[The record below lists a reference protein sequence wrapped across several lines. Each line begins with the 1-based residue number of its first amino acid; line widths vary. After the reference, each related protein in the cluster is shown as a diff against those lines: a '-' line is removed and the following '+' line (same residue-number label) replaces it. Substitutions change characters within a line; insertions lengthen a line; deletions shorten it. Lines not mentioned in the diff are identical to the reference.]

1 MLRQAQHDVL
11 FYRQSYSS
19 AAFCYFYPRM
29 NYLYIALA
37 LLVAYLLGSI
47 PTALWVGRRFFGLA
61 DIREHGSGNAG
72 ATNTFRV
79 LGPKAGSAVLLI
91 DALKGFVASYFLPN
105 LLLAHGA
112 IPAEHLLYYR
122 LLCGV
127 LAIVGHIYPVFAQFR
142 GGKGVATVLGMML
155 GVAPAP
161 VGVCMLVFIVMLLLF
176 RYVSLASMTAGLT
189 FALLQLLPQF
199 RPAQPFMV
207 YVGFVLAA
215 LLIYTHRANIGRLR
229 SGTESRVPLFGRK

>member
-1 MLRQAQHDVL
+1 
-11 FYRQSYSS
+11 
-19 AAFCYFYPRM
+19 M
-29 NYLYIALA
+29 NLLYILLA

-79 LGPKAGSAVLLI
+79 LGPKAGTAVLLV
-91 DALKGFVASYFLPN
+91 DALKGFIAAYFLPQW
-105 LLLAHGA
+105 LVAQGA
-112 IPAEHLLYYR
+112 IAPEHELYYK
-122 LLCGV
+122 LTCGV

-155 GVAPAP
+155 GVAPAT
-161 VGVCMLVFIVMLLLF
+161 VGVCLLVFIAMLLLF
-176 RYVSLASMTAGLT
+176 RYVSLASMTAGVA
-189 FALLQLLPQF
+189 FALLQLLPLFQ
-199 RPAQPFMV
+199 PAQSFMV
-207 YVGFVLAA
+207 YVGFVLAV

-229 SGTESRVPLFGRK
+229 AGTESRVPLPWAK

>member
-1 MLRQAQHDVL
+1 
-11 FYRQSYSS
+11 
-19 AAFCYFYPRM
+19 M
-29 NYLYIALA
+29 NYLAILFA
-37 LLVAYLLGSI
+37 LLAAYLLGSI
-47 PTALWVGRRFFGLA
+47 PTALWVGRRFFGLV

-91 DALKGFVASYFLPN
+91 DALKGFVAAYFLPN
-105 LLLAHGA
+105 FLLAQGA
-112 IPAEHLLYYR
+112 IPPQHLLYYR
-122 LLCGV
+122 LACGV

-155 GVAPAP
+155 GVAPAT
-161 VGVCMLVFIVMLLLF
+161 VGVCLLVFIVVLLLF
-176 RYVSLASMTAGLT
+176 RYVSLASMSAGIT

-199 RPAQPFMV
+199 RPTQPFMV

-215 LLIYTHRANIGRLR
+215 LLVYTHRANIGRLR

>member
-1 MLRQAQHDVL
+1 
-11 FYRQSYSS
+11 
-19 AAFCYFYPRM
+19 M

-37 LLVAYLLGSI
+37 LLTAYLLGSI

-79 LGPKAGSAVLLI
+79 LGPKAGSAVLLV
-91 DALKGFVASYFLPN
+91 DALKGFVAAYFLPR
-105 LLLAHGA
+105 LLVTHGA
-112 IPAEHLLYYR
+112 IAPEHELYFK
-122 LLCGV
+122 LACGV
-127 LAIVGHIYPVFAQFR
+127 LAVVGHIYPVFAQFR
-142 GGKGVATVLGMML
+142 GGKGVATILGMML
-155 GVAPAP
+155 GVAPAT
-161 VGVCMLVFIVMLLLF
+161 VGVCLGVFVVMLLLF
-176 RYVSLASMTAGLT
+176 RYVSLASMTAGVS

-199 RPAQPFMV
+199 RPQQSFMV

-229 SGTESRVPLFGRK
+229 NGTESRVPLFGRRSRKGHKNDNCHEL

>member
-1 MLRQAQHDVL
+1 
-11 FYRQSYSS
+11 
-19 AAFCYFYPRM
+19 M
-29 NYLYIALA
+29 NYRYIFLA
-37 LLVAYLLGSI
+37 LLAAYLLGSI

-79 LGPKAGSAVLLI
+79 LGPKAGSVVLLI
-91 DALKGFVASYFLPN
+91 DALKGFAAAYFLPDF
-105 LLLAHGA
+105 LLAQGA
-112 IPAEHLLYYR
+112 IAPEHLLYYR
-122 LLCGV
+122 LACGV

-155 GVAPAP
+155 GVAPAT
-161 VGVCMLVFIVMLLLF
+161 VGVCLLVFIVILVLF

-189 FALLQLLPQF
+189 FALLQLLPRF